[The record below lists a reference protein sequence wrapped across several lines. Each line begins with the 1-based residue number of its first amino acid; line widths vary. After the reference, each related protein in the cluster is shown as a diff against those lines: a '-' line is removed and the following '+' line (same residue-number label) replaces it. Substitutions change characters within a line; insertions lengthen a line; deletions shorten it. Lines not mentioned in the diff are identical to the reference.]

1 MLHKAYEHCIET
13 KTIIAAEIGRSVKDT
28 KEIIRAGIAAIS
40 IEKTHT
46 NILRSIFLLSYPK
59 SMKTKIVTVYFR
71 TNRDNNRMCGH
82 KDYPD
87 EFQVS
92 VPHRV
97 FFVLSV
103 L

>member
-59 SMKTKIVTVYFR
+59 SMKTKLSPFIVRKTVTGIESMDFR
-71 TNRDNNRMCGH
+71 SAPVRFRF
-82 KDYPD
+82 PD
-87 EFQVS
+87 
-92 VPHRV
+92 PHRG
-97 FFVLSV
+97 FFRFPRL
-103 L
+103 